1 MEKPRKTRKKNTE
14 KKTSK
19 NEEQELNLISSKL
32 KEEKEKN
39 KSLKEENEQ
48 LLKDII
54 IIKTNIK
61 SLIPCLPQNRLY
73 PFPSLEELVIHI
85 QNFINNICVKF
96 YNRLLKK
103 NQFPFEVIIIH
114 FKSILTKCQELIN
127 NHFSSVDTVLNSKFQ
142 NMELIKPLNSIIEN
156 AYQINWKN
164 IYNKLTT
171 EDKVNSLIEEI
182 KQNIYEK
189 AKQNPSYI
197 IGYSSSFT
205 SYLKEFIKNSIE
217 IFLKCYIN
225 QPKININLTK
235 IGKMEQYNSLSNE
248 CLLDENIVRGDEC
261 FIILPSFHY
270 INEKN
275 KKKEIIN
282 KDKIVKSKEKIIN
295 SVNLNLNSFNET
307 NISDN
312 AIFKNTSK
320 SNIINS
326 TKSTN
331 YFFNNK
337 IYNNRSNNIRMN
349 YRDKKINYGNE
360 SHDRK
365 KYSEIY
371 SNSKSYANRNIN
383 YYCNIN
389 TNNNISYNNN
399 YNVKK
404 INCNRNH
411 RRYNKN
417 DSKEYD
423 NNQKKRKNYIYF
435 TDDEKD

>member
-1 MEKPRKTRKKNTE
+1 MEKPRKTKKKNTE
-14 KKTSK
+14 KKASK
-19 NEEQELNLISSKL
+19 NEEEELTLISSKL

-54 IIKTNIK
+54 TIKTKIK

-73 PFPSLEELVIHI
+73 PFPSLEELVIYI
-85 QNFINNICVKF
+85 KDFINNICVKF

-114 FKSILTKCQELIN
+114 FKSILTKCQDLIN
-127 NHFSSVDTVLNSKFQ
+127 SHFACVDTVLNSKFQ
-142 NMELIKPLNSIIEN
+142 NIELIKPLNSIIEN
-156 AYQINWKN
+156 SYQINWKN
-164 IYNKLTT
+164 IFNKLTT
-171 EDKVNSLIEEI
+171 EDKLNSIIEEI
-182 KQNIYEK
+182 KQSIYDQ

-197 IGYSSSFT
+197 IGYSSSFS

-217 IFLKCYIN
+217 IFLKCYISH
-225 QPKININLTK
+225 PKININLTK
-235 IGKMEQYNSLSNE
+235 IGKIEQYNSLSNE
-248 CLLDENIVRGDEC
+248 CLLDENIVRGGEC

-275 KKKEIIN
+275 NKKEMIN
-282 KDKIVKSKEKIIN
+282 KDKIVKYKENICN
-295 SVNLNLNSFNET
+295 SVNTNLNNYNEN

-312 AIFKNTSK
+312 SIFKNTSK

-360 SHDRK
+360 FYDRK

-389 TNNNISYNNN
+389 TNNNISYNSN

-404 INCNRNH
+404 INCNRYHKRN
-411 RRYNKN
+411 NKN
-417 DSKEYD
+417 GSKEYD

>member
-1 MEKPRKTRKKNTE
+1 
-14 KKTSK
+14 
-19 NEEQELNLISSKL
+19 
-32 KEEKEKN
+32 
-39 KSLKEENEQ
+39 
-48 LLKDII
+48 
-54 IIKTNIK
+54 
-61 SLIPCLPQNRLY
+61 
-73 PFPSLEELVIHI
+73 
-85 QNFINNICVKF
+85 
-96 YNRLLKK
+96 
-103 NQFPFEVIIIH
+103 
-114 FKSILTKCQELIN
+114 
-127 NHFSSVDTVLNSKFQ
+127 
-142 NMELIKPLNSIIEN
+142 MELIKPLNSIIEN

-164 IYNKLTT
+164 IFNKLTT
-171 EDKVNSLIEEI
+171 EDKLNSTIEEI
-182 KQNIYEK
+182 KQNIYDK

-205 SYLKEFIKNSIE
+205 SYLKDFIKISIE
-217 IFLKCYIN
+217 IFLKCYIS
-225 QPKININLTK
+225 QPRIYINLTK

-270 INEKN
+270 TNEKN
-275 KKKEIIN
+275 KKKDIIN
-282 KDKIVKSKEKIIN
+282 KDKIVKNKEKIIN
-295 SVNLNLNSFNET
+295 SVNANLNNFNET

-360 SHDRK
+360 FYDRK

-404 INCNRNH
+404 INYNRIH
-411 RRYNKN
+411 KRINKN